1 VNRLLVVLVS
11 ALVLAPGA
19 APVAAQ
25 PIEFPT
31 GCSDVLASGSIFIGH
46 DCGEWASIMI
56 VGSIVI
62 RTPWERA
69 NPASRAVRIR
79 ANRERAGVAELEPT
93 RTPRR
98 PSTTSE
104 PTAKSTRTP
113 RRTREPREPAAGDT
127 TMFGV
132 DISQGN
138 PDDLDCPDFAS
149 QEDAQELF
157 DAQGWSETNDPYGL
171 DERGRGDGVPCES
184 NPTRP

>member
-31 GCSDVLASGSIFIGH
+31 GCSDVLASASIFIGH

-56 VGSIVI
+56 VGTIVI

-79 ANRERAGVAELEPT
+79 AHRERAGVAEPEPT

-98 PSTTSE
+98 TSTTSE
-104 PTAKSTRTP
+104 PTAESTRTP
-113 RRTREPREPAAGDT
+113 RRTREPSAPAAEDT

-171 DERGRGDGVPCES
+171 DERGRGDGVPCED
-184 NPTRP
+184 NPRRP